1 MILHIDDVHS
11 CTRLFSLFTGYAKN
25 NRQKMTAEEIRETE
39 ALKKKDKMLKKL
51 QALNESHKKRMDGV
65 KERMMNL
72 ITFIIENNIPIEMRV
87 PPPSIKMEM
96 EVEFERN

>member
-1 MILHIDDVHS
+1 
-11 CTRLFSLFTGYAKN
+11 
-25 NRQKMTAEEIRETE
+25 MTAEEIRETE
-39 ALKKKDKMLKKL
+39 KLKKKDETLKDL
-51 QALNESHKKRMDGV
+51 QASNDGHKKRMDEI
-65 KERMMNL
+65 KQRMMNL